1 MELYAPELLQTKD
14 LVMIEVSISRF
25 RIQEEDDKPKASS
38 SATKYKSKSL
48 QWEKWRAHL
57 ELRTVSLIS
66 KAPATKQGDAGETS
80 AVTIW
85 SND

>member
-1 MELYAPELLQTKD
+1 
-14 LVMIEVSISRF
+14 
-25 RIQEEDDKPKASS
+25 
-38 SATKYKSKSL
+38 
-48 QWEKWRAHL
+48 
-57 ELRTVSLIS
+57 LIS